1 MEPCR
6 TEAITIFFNFPCS
19 HSCLKILTFFFLLM
33 FTFLDGKNVT
43 FIITNRP
50 SPISKFTLH
59 ESLSALFILIF
70 KEILLVW
77 KTPLNAPLWNNI
89 SP

>member
-1 MEPCR
+1 MQNENKKYDLKS
-6 TEAITIFFNFPCS
+6 I
-19 HSCLKILTFFFLLM
+19 KILA
-33 FTFLDGKNVT
+33 
-43 FIITNRP
+43 IIFP
-50 SPISKFTLH
+50 
-59 ESLSALFILIF
+59 LFGVFVQKKQNKETKTTTTAGHSHHPLIF